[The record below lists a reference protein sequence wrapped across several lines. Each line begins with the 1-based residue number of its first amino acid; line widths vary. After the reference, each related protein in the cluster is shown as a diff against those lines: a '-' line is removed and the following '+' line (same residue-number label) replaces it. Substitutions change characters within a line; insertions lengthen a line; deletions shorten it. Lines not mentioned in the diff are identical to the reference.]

1 MKGKMEMNTS
11 LRRKI
16 QKEYKKQNLD
26 RPFIVAI
33 DGLGGAGKT
42 TLVHQLKNSLDNVV
56 ILHIDDHI
64 VKRAQRYNTSYEE
77 WFEYYQLQWDAVYLK
92 ENLFGKL
99 HQNERIIHLPFYYK
113 EEDTLTNKA
122 IMIPPK
128 SIVIIEGV
136 FLLREEW
143 KGFYDYIIFLDCPS
157 EVRYERVI
165 HRDTYIGDLEER
177 LRKYKNRYWLAEDFY
192 FKKQSPLKFAHH
204 IHREF

>member
-92 ENLFGKL
+92 ENLFVKL

-204 IHREF
+204 ILREY